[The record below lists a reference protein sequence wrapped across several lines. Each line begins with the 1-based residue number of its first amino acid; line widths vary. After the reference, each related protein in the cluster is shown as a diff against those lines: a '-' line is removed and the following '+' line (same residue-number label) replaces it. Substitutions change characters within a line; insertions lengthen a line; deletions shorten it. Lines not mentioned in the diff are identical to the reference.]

1 MFPLQEKCQPGPAA
15 SRTPRRTRKE
25 PMRPR
30 QIVLALLISGALYYW
45 FTLPEPAENP
55 AATANAVS
63 GIAPSVEP
71 GSEDPVPVVVLESR
85 AEPTVTRLTLRGRT
99 VANRN
104 VQVAAETAGL
114 VVSQPLRKGATV
126 AEGET
131 LCRLDKGAREAQLR
145 EAEARLA
152 EARVEAEAAT
162 TLSQKGFGAENTRM
176 ARAAQLGAAQAAVDL
191 VRLDIDR
198 LDIKAPFAGVLESD
212 TAEIGSRLGLGDT
225 CATLIDLSQVKVTG
239 FVSELEVEKIRIGQ
253 NATARLIDG
262 REAPGEISFISR
274 VSDPETRTYQVEV
287 TLPNPDDS
295 IRDGMTAE
303 LYINLPARIAHRI
316 PQTALTLD
324 DDGRLGVRL
333 AEDGIARFYPVTPIR
348 EETDGIWVSGL
359 PDAASV
365 IVVGQEFVRDG
376 RAIAVSPA
384 SPGMFR

>member
-1 MFPLQEKCQPGPAA
+1 MANADYAA
-15 SRTPRRTRKE
+15 SP
-25 PMRPR
+25 
-30 QIVLALLISGALYYW
+30 
-45 FTLPEPAENP
+45 PADP
-55 AATANAVS
+55 AR
-63 GIAPSVEP
+63 E
-71 GSEDPVPVVVLESR
+71 EPVPVVVHQSQ

-126 AEGET
+126 SEGET

-152 EARVEAEAAT
+152 EAQVEAEAAT

-176 ARAAQLGAAQAAVDL
+176 ARDAQLGAAQAAVDL
-191 VRLDIDR
+191 VRLDIER
-198 LDIKAPFAGVLESD
+198 LEIKAPFAGVLESD

-225 CATLIDLSQVKVTG
+225 CAILIDLSKVKVTG
-239 FVSELEVEKIRIGQ
+239 FVSELEVEKIKIGQ
-253 NATARLIDG
+253 NAAARLING
-262 REAPGEISFISR
+262 REISGEISFISR

-303 LYINLPARIAHRI
+303 LHIDLPAQIAHRI

-324 DDGRLGVRL
+324 DDGRLGVRV
-333 AEDGIARFYPVTPIR
+333 AEDSVARFYPVTPIR

-359 PDAASV
+359 PETASV

-376 RAIAVSPA
+376 RAIAATPA
-384 SPGMFR
+384 TPGMFR